1 MRIKMMIL
9 LLLSG
14 ILSYSYA
21 QERQDSLRGKNQV
34 KTAAEVQRERV
45 QYYRRA
51 FGGDSLKAVKVK
63 QVMEAYKGE
72 MEKLMANKSVSDAE
86 RRERMEALMSKKNEQ
101 LRGLLSVSEQRQ
113 FIPSTERPEGVG
125 LKKTTP
131 KP

>member
-1 MRIKMMIL
+1 MMIL

-14 ILSYSYA
+14 ILSNSYA
-21 QERQDSLRGKNQV
+21 QERQDSLKRKKQV

-63 QVMEAYKGE
+63 EVMETYKVE
-72 MEKLMANKSVSDAE
+72 MQKLMANKSVSDAE
-86 RRERMEALMSKKNEQ
+86 RRERMEALMAKKNEQ
-101 LRGLLSVSEQRQ
+101 LRGLLSVTEQRH